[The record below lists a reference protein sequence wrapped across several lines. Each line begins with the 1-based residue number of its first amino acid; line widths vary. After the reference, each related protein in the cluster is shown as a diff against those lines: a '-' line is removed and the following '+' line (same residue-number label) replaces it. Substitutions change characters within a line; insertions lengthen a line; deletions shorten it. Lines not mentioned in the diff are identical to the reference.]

1 MKKNSTDLEAGN
13 RILFEDN
20 HLIIVNK
27 LAGEIVQGDKT
38 GDEPLSHLVAEYLKA
53 KYQKPG
59 DAFIGVVHRID
70 RPVSGVVIFAKTGK
84 ALSRMNELF
93 RSRAVKKVYWALVE
107 GKVESES
114 GTLVHY
120 LNKNEEK
127 NQSRA
132 LTEPRDGFLKCELDY
147 KVVHH
152 LDKYTLLEVDP
163 LTGRHHQIRVQLST
177 SGWPIKGDVKY
188 GARRGN
194 PDRSISLHA
203 RRITFVHPVKKEEVM
218 IEAPLPVSS
227 GSWPEVSTGS
237 TTG

>member
-1 MKKNSTDLEAGN
+1 MKKNNTNLEAGN

-20 HLIIVNK
+20 HLIIINK

-38 GDEPLSHLVAEYLKA
+38 GDQPLSGLVAEYLRL
-53 KYQKPG
+53 KYEKPG

-70 RPVSGVVIFAKTGK
+70 RPVSGIVIFAKTGK

-93 RSRAVKKVYWALVE
+93 RSRSVKKVYWALVE
-107 GKVESES
+107 GKVEPED

-132 LTEPRDGFLKCELDY
+132 LTEPRDGLLKCELNY
-147 KVVHH
+147 NVVKY

-194 PDRSISLHA
+194 TDRSISLHA
-203 RRITFVHPVKKEEVM
+203 RRITFTHPVKKEEMVV
-218 IEAPLPVSS
+218 EAPLPVSE
-227 GSWPEVSTGS
+227 GWPASTG
-237 TTG
+237 